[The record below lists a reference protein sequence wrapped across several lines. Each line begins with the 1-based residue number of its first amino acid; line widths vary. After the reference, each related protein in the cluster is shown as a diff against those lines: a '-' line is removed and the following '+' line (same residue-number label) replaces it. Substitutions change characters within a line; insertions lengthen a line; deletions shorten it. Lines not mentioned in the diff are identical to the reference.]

1 MRRILVVLGV
11 FFVVCG
17 CQSDK
22 SAQTLSPEK
31 FTAVTGTLSPSAT
44 ETNSASATNVAPR
57 LVRPGTTISITVNED
72 RTLNRLYTVPGSGA
86 IDYPPLG
93 RIVVDGL
100 TPEEVA
106 QTIKQALEKD
116 YFRQATVT
124 CAIEAVG
131 QGAGGA
137 GIIYVLGSVGRPG
150 PMLVGKDQA
159 LTVMKVIIAAGGFTA
174 FANKTKVELI
184 RYDENGKKYKTIINV
199 KRIMDGEFEKD
210 VPVKDGDWI
219 IVREKLINF

>member
-11 FFVVCG
+11 FLAVCG

-22 SAQTLSPEK
+22 SVQTLTPEK
-31 FTAVTGTLSPSAT
+31 FMSATGNPSSSGT
-44 ETNSASATNVAPR
+44 ETNSLSATNVAPR
-57 LVRPGTTISITVNED
+57 LIRAGTSISITVNED
-72 RTLNRLYTVPGSGA
+72 HSLNRLYTVPGSGA

-93 RIVVDGL
+93 RIMVDGL
-100 TPEEVA
+100 TPDEVA

-124 CAIEAVG
+124 CTIEATG
-131 QGAGGA
+131 SAGGA
-137 GIIYVLGSVGRPG
+137 GGIIYILGSVNHPG
-150 PMLVGKDQA
+150 PLLVGKDQA
-159 LTVMKVIIAAGGFTA
+159 LTVMKAIIAAGGFSP
-174 FANKTKVELI
+174 FANSTKVELV

-210 VPVKDGDWI
+210 IPVKDGDWI
-219 IVREKLINF
+219 VVREKLINF

>member
-1 MRRILVVLGV
+1 MAATGNP
-11 FFVVCG
+11 
-17 CQSDK
+17 S
-22 SAQTLSPEK
+22 LS
-31 FTAVTGTLSPSAT
+31 GT

-57 LVRPGTTISITVNED
+57 LIRAGTSISITVDED
-72 RTLNRLYTVPGSGA
+72 HSLNRLYTVPGSGA

-100 TPEEVA
+100 TADEVA

-124 CAIEAVG
+124 CAIEATG
-131 QGAGGA
+131 SGG

-150 PMLVGKDQA
+150 PLLVGKDQA
-159 LTVMKVIIAAGGFTA
+159 LTVMKAIIAAGGFTA
-174 FANKTKVELI
+174 FANQTKVELV

-199 KRIMDGEFEKD
+199 KRIMGGEFEKD
-210 VPVKDGDWI
+210 IPVKDGDWI